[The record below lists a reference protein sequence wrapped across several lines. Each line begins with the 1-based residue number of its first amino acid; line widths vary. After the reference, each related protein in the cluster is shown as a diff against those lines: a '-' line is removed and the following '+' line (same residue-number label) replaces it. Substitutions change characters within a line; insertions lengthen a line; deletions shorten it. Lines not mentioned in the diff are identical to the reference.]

1 MPDWTIKYVYK
12 GELLTADEFIKAQDE
27 IIQDLKKQITQRDGL
42 INVLNWKIKETM
54 DKLNEEAK
62 ENENLKQKIQDMKQR
77 EIKKHKVV
85 VVPMQHLQH
94 NK

>member
-1 MPDWTIKYVYK
+1 
-12 GELLTADEFIKAQDE
+12 
-27 IIQDLKKQITQRDGL
+27 
-42 INVLNWKIKETM
+42 M